1 MSNVN
6 YMSFM
11 FHECSSLTNIN
22 LSNFNTDNVID
33 MSCMFYGCSSL
44 ITIDLSNFNINN
56 DDGMI
61 SIFCGCK
68 ALNKKN
74 IIIKKKKLL
83 NNPRLFND
91 L

>member
-1 MSNVN
+1 
-6 YMSFM
+6 
-11 FHECSSLTNIN
+11 
-22 LSNFNTDNVID
+22 
-33 MSCMFYGCSSL
+33 
-44 ITIDLSNFNINN
+44 
-56 DDGMI
+56 MI